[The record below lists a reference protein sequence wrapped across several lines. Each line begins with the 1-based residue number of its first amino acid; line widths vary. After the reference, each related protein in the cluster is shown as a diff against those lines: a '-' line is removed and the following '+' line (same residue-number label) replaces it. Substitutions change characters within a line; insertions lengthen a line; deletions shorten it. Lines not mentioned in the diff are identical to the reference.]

1 MDLQEAQLGDGS
13 FSVCRKCT
21 NKRTKQEYA
30 VKIIRDSQGKNNELL
45 FLHSCQ
51 DHGGVVK
58 LVEYFV
64 EEVLTLT

>member
-30 VKIIRDSQGKNNELL
+30 VKIITGSQGWNNELQ

-51 DHGGVVK
+51 DHEGVVK
-58 LVEYFV
+58 LVEGFV
-64 EEVLTLT
+64 EEVVILS